1 MPKAI
6 ALTIA
11 GSDPSGGAGLQAD
24 LKTFQQLKVYGMSVV
39 TLVTVQ
45 NTRGIRRV
53 ETLPTDLVIAQLE
66 AVLDDIPPAVIKT
79 GALGSAELVRAVA
92 QVLAKVDCPIVV
104 DPVLVSKHGDS
115 LAGPDVLTA
124 YREALLPL
132 ATVATPNRIEAEQ
145 LTGIK
150 LDNQQSFEKTLQQ
163 FQDWGTEHPLL
174 KLGQQRDMMRLLLGN
189 EDHFLAFELPA
200 LTGNNTHGS
209 GCVLSAAIAGYM
221 ARGIHTIEE
230 VIELAMQR
238 AHEAIQVNTQL
249 GRGIHPVEVRGM
261 TPPD

>member
-1 MPKAI
+1 MPGAI

-53 ETLPTDLVIAQLE
+53 ETLPTDLVVEQLE
-66 AVLDDIPPAVIKT
+66 AVLEDIPPAVIKT

-92 QVLAKVDCPIVV
+92 EVLAKVDCPIVV
-104 DPVLVSKHGDS
+104 DPVLVSKHGDP

-132 ATVATPNRIEAEQ
+132 ATVATPNRLEAEQ
-145 LTGIK
+145 LTGLK
-150 LDNQQSFEKTLQQ
+150 LNNPQTHEKALQQ
-163 FQDWGTEHPLL
+163 FQDWGTNHPLL
-174 KLGQQRDMMRLLLGN
+174 KLGQQQEMMRVLLGE
-189 EDHFLAFELPA
+189 EDHYLAFDLP
-200 LTGNNTHGS
+200 LLKSNNTHGS
-209 GCVLSAAIAGYM
+209 GCVLSAAIAAYM
-221 ARGIHTIEE
+221 ATGVRAIKD
-230 VIELAMQR
+230 VIELAMQST
-238 AHEAIQVNTQL
+238 HEAIQVNTQL
-249 GRGIHPVEVRGM
+249 GQGIHPVEVRGI
-261 TPPD
+261 TPPA